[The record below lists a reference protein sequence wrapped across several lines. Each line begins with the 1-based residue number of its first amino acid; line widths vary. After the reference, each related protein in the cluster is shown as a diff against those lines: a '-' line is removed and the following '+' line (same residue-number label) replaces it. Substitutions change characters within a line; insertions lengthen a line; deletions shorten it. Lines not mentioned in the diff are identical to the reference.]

1 MIRFSPAYCGRRC
14 ALAGLLALAVALFSF
29 GVSPSQAQS
38 IRTQT
43 EADRQAGDPYF
54 HEAAQYYVAEQKQPA
69 LQAIEEGLAV
79 APNHPKLLALR
90 SKIREQQSAQP
101 QPGDQGSERD
111 NPQSGQQ
118 DNTEGAESPQGQG
131 DQQEGDGP
139 QENDG
144 ASPPSPGP
152 EGQPGDQDPGPADMP
167 PTEGAGQQG
176 EPPQSSEGGS
186 AQRGERD
193 GRTGEQT
200 DRLSRAQ
207 AERILQALEGQEKQ
221 LLREV
226 QQREARPRRV
236 EKDW

>member
-1 MIRFSPAYCGRRC
+1 MSRFLHSHRDRRH
-14 ALAGLLALAVALFSF
+14 ALVWLLTLAVMLTVLGA
-29 GVSPSQAQS
+29 GPSHAQS
-38 IRTQT
+38 MSAQT
-43 EADRQAGDPYF
+43 EAERQAGDPYF

-101 QPGDQGSERD
+101 QPSDQGAERD

-118 DNTEGAESPQGQG
+118 DNPDGAESSQGQG
-131 DQQEGDGP
+131 EQQEGDTP

-144 ASPPSPGP
+144 ATPPTPGSAG
-152 EGQPGDQDPGPADMP
+152 EPGEQDAGPSDPP

-176 EPPQSSEGGS
+176 EQPQQSEGGAAES
-186 AQRGERD
+186 GRRD